1 MERLRRL
8 LRNARIRGDL
18 IAVANLEARI
28 KAEWLKVGW
37 TEAELREAWGK

>member
-18 IAVANLEARI
+18 LAVAVLEGIIAARDC
-28 KAEWLKVGW
+28 KL
-37 TEAELREAWGK
+37 TEAEKRLMWGDR